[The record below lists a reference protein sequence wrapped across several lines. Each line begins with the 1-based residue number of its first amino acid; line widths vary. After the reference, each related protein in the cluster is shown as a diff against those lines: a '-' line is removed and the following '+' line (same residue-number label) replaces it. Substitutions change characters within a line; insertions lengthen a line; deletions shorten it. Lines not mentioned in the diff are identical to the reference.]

1 MSYHRLSVWSVPTI
15 VLLSLSLMLLFPT
28 TAAAHERRAI
38 AGGKAEAV
46 VGWLVEPTFVEQPN
60 GVSFAVTNATTKQPI
75 EGLDKTVKVEVSHG
89 GTARQYDLRARFGQP
104 GAYTADLIPTRAGD
118 YTFRFTGEIEGVTI
132 DERFESGPG
141 RFNAV
146 EAPSSRQF
154 PATQPTVG
162 ELQRELADARAA
174 ADTARTLG
182 LVGTALGL
190 AGLLLAGLLALRG
203 RPAAPAVTRPAAGP
217 QV

>member
-1 MSYHRLSVWSVPTI
+1 MSHRRLSVRCVPTI
-15 VLLSLSLMLLFPT
+15 ILLSLSLSLLFPT

-46 VGWLVEPTFVEQPN
+46 VGWIVEPALVDQPN
-60 GVSFAVTNATTKQPI
+60 GVDFRVTNAATKEPI
-75 EGLDKTVKVEVSHG
+75 VGLEKTVKVEVTQG
-89 GTARQYDLRARFGQP
+89 GTTRQFDLRARFGQP

-146 EAPSSRQF
+146 ESPSSRQF
-154 PATQPTVG
+154 PAAEPTVG
-162 ELQRELADARAA
+162 ELQRELAEARAA
-174 ADTARTLG
+174 ADTGRTLG
-182 LVGTALGL
+182 LVGAGLGL
-190 AGLLLAGLLALRG
+190 AGLLVAGLLALRG
-203 RPAAPAVTRPAAGP
+203 RSDAPTVARPAAGP

>member
-1 MSYHRLSVWSVPTI
+1 MSHRRLSVWSVPTI
-15 VLLSLSLMLLFPT
+15 ILLSLSLMLLLPT

-46 VGWLVEPTFVEQPN
+46 VGWIVEPALVEQPN
-60 GVSFAVTNATTKQPI
+60 GIDFRVTNTATRQPI
-75 EGLDKTVKVEVSHG
+75 EGLEKTVKVEVIQG
-89 GTARQYDLRARFGQP
+89 GATRQFDLRARFGQP

-118 YTFRFTGEIEGVTI
+118 YTFRFTGEIEGVNI

-141 RFNAV
+141 RFNAI

-162 ELQRELADARAA
+162 ELQRELAEARAA
-174 ADTARTLG
+174 ADTGRTLG
-182 LVGTALGL
+182 LVGAGLGL
-190 AGLLLAGLLALRG
+190 AGLLLAGLMAWRG
-203 RPAAPAVTRPAAGP
+203 CPAAPAAARPAAGP